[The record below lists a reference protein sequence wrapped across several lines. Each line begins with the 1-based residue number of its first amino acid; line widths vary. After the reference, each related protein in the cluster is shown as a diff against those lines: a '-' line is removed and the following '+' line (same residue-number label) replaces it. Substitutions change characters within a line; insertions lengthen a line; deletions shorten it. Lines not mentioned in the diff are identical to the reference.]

1 MQWPE
6 VEWLPHPGTCKP
18 QAQISLQSR
27 KARGSVCSLGFSYE
41 PLHGGAGVGPSDHF
55 VAASEACCGGQVY
68 RDDKAPSSG
77 SDQTRVPCR
86 RLDPLAESDATVC
99 TPLLE
104 VKSHHVH
111 GNLRVKPPALPLR
124 RLMGFSAA
132 FLAVAAAACAS
143 SGSSSAGTTATS
155 ASAALTFEQALAA
168 DSSTY
173 EPPTAFRAVAEDD
186 WAQAA
191 VTGSVA
197 GTVVEGSRWKLGDSC
212 EVYFTSESDV
222 LAATESAPLPT
233 RKLGADA
240 CRGHTGFWQMSAGRV
255 FFWMPL
261 AGNWSVEYYGD
272 FVDDSTM
279 LLRRYPLRR
288 GGPRSWRPDRDAAV
302 VSRAT
307 RVIEKRATK
316 ASYDVTRAL
325 KAVGEADWAT
335 RPGAGTAASVA
346 GTRWRTPAGCTLTFA
361 TTVLAR
367 AAQSQRLTRAVT
379 STGCDGLKGSW
390 QQAGKR
396 VFWLVTID
404 SLTAVETYADVA
416 DTLMRARHYDLKRAS
431 TREPF
436 QGTWDPMRSHTLTRV
451 RR

>member
-1 MQWPE
+1 
-6 VEWLPHPGTCKP
+6 V
-18 QAQISLQSR
+18 
-27 KARGSVCSLGFSYE
+27 
-41 PLHGGAGVGPSDHF
+41 
-55 VAASEACCGGQVY
+55 SEG
-68 RDDKAPSSG
+68 
-77 SDQTRVPCR
+77 
-86 RLDPLAESDATVC
+86 
-99 TPLLE
+99 
-104 VKSHHVH
+104 
-111 GNLRVKPPALPLR
+111 
-124 RLMGFSAA
+124 
-132 FLAVAAAACAS
+132 
-143 SGSSSAGTTATS
+143 
-155 ASAALTFEQALAA
+155 
-168 DSSTY
+168 
-173 EPPTAFRAVAEDD
+173 D

-191 VTGSVA
+191 MTGSVA
-197 GTVVEGSRWKLGDSC
+197 GTVVEGSRWILGDSC
-212 EVYFTSESDV
+212 EVHFTSESDV
-222 LAATESAPLPT
+222 LAASESAPLPT

-288 GGPRSWRPDRDAAV
+288 AGPRMWRPDRDAAV
-302 VSRAT
+302 VARAT
-307 RVIEKRATK
+307 RIIEVRATK
-316 ASYDVTRAL
+316 ATYDVTRAL

-335 RPGAGTAASVA
+335 RPGAGSAASVA
-346 GTRWRTPAGCTLTFA
+346 GTRWRTQTGCTLTFA

-367 AAQSQRLTRAVT
+367 ATQTQRLTRSVT
-379 STGCDGLKGSW
+379 SAGCDGLRGSW

-396 VFWLVTID
+396 VFWLVNID

-436 QGTWDPMRSHTLTRV
+436 QGTWDPTRSHTLTRV